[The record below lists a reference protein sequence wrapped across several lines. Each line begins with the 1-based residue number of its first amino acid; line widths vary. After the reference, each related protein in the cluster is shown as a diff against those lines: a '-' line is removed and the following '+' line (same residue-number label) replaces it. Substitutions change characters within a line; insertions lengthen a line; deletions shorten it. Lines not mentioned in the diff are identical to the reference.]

1 MNKEFDQ
8 ELFEE
13 QEEELFDALVDYLRQ
28 LPKAQLKVINPE
40 RYLLMFKTAAKLK
53 CLLSQDVEAGSIYI
67 DILEE
72 FNMGS
77 VSTELDS
84 LTVLNTEVFADI
96 VSPADNF
103 EVYPLTNG
111 NVRFTITFYSVL
123 LSVA

>member
-53 CLLSQDVEAGSIYI
+53 CLLSQDVEAGSICI
-67 DILEE
+67 DVLEE

-111 NVRFTITFYSVL
+111 NVRFTITFHSVL

>member
-53 CLLSQDVEAGSIYI
+53 CLLSQDVEAGSICI
-67 DILEE
+67 DVLEE

-96 VSPADNF
+96 VLPADNF

>member
-13 QEEELFDALVDYLRQ
+13 QEEELFDALVDYLKQ

-67 DILEE
+67 DVLEE